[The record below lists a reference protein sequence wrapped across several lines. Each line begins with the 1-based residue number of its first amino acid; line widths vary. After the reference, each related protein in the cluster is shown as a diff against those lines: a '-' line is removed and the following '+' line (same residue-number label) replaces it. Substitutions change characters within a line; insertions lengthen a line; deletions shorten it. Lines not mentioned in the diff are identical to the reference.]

1 MISGQGPRRSARK
14 GTGGTHL
21 LDEAVRVE
29 GMLAR
34 KHVELP
40 RQKLR
45 SAYIA
50 LGCCVHHNES
60 ILQLGNVA
68 SDGIGSLCGSIH
80 LLLEPL
86 DLARVAFKRFA
97 DVLLEVVNGD
107 EVWEEGEYI
116 LDLEKGG
123 VLQELHSSGGAKR
136 ASASTDVRALKHK
149 APTSSSRSFP

>member
-1 MISGQGPRRSARK
+1 M
-14 GTGGTHL
+14 
-21 LDEAVRVE
+21 E

-34 KHVELP
+34 EHVELP

-45 SAYIA
+45 GAHIA

-60 ILQLGNVA
+60 VLQLGNVA

-107 EVWEEGEYI
+107 EVWEEGQYV
-116 LDLEKGG
+116 LDLQK
-123 VLQELHSSGGAKR
+123 
-136 ASASTDVRALKHK
+136 
-149 APTSSSRSFP
+149 